1 MLSLFQ
7 DTLRA
12 EQHIR
17 EKHSAAVV
25 MLEHKLKKIPARAF
39 FTGRKPTIQDIY
51 DESPSPKNLQYPPEC
66 QIGAVFRN
74 WDKFVAARF
83 AARKHDQDEST
94 TLSIWLWRMDIHHS
108 LSTRH
113 AMVRWNVLLVILILN
128 GPEATNLPDDV
139 KLFLTRF
146 LQAWE
151 RTVDRE
157 DWTATGD
164 ACFDFINTV

>member
-12 EQHIR
+12 EQRIR
-17 EKHSAAVV
+17 EKHNAGVA

-51 DESPSPKNLQYPPEC
+51 DESPSLKNSHYPPEC

-94 TLSIWLWRMDIHHS
+94 TLSIWLWMMDTHHS
-108 LSTRH
+108 LSTQYP
-113 AMVRWNVLLVILILN
+113 MVRWNVLLAILILN
-128 GPEATNLPDDV
+128 GPEAANLPDDL
-139 KLFLTRF
+139 KLFLARF

-164 ACFDFINTV
+164 ARFDFINTV